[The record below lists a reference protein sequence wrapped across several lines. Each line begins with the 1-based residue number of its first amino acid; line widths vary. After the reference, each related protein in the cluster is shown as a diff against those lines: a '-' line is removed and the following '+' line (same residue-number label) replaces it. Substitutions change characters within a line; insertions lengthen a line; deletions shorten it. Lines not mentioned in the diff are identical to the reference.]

1 MGLPPVIKH
10 QEWPVARTRF
20 QDPSSTVPLSA
31 LPAAALRAVLAE
43 GYSGRQFR
51 RDLSAGFLVGI
62 VALPLAMAL
71 AIAVGV
77 PPQQGLYTAIIAG
90 FVTAL
95 LGGSRIQVAGPTAAF
110 IVVLAPLY
118 ARFGLSG
125 LLMSGLLAGLMLIG
139 MGLLRLGKLIE
150 FIPFPVTTGF
160 TSGIA
165 TVIAVLQIKDL
176 FGLKLDQTPGHFL
189 ERLGAMAHAAPTASP
204 WEFFIGMG
212 TLAILL
218 SPRFPKRWLVRLPRF
233 LRKIPAPLLALP
245 LAAVAA
251 WALSRWVPGFSV
263 DTIGSRFHTLVNG
276 HMVSGIPR
284 VLPAFGWPWGAPGL
298 DGQSLGLSLGTVRM
312 LLPSAFAIAMLGA
325 IESLLSAV
333 VADGM
338 ARTRHDPDAEL
349 MALGVGNL
357 MAPFFGGI
365 PATGAIARTA
375 TNFRFGGRT
384 PVAAMAHAVTILLA
398 ILALAPLISF
408 LPMASLAALLLLV
421 AWNMSEVEHFL
432 HTVRVAPKS
441 DVAVLLT
448 CYFLTVVFDM
458 VIAVSVGIML
468 ASLLFMRRMAT
479 VSEGHLSKPDHRAL
493 PGPLPEGV
501 VIYDLS
507 GPLFFGAAERALN
520 AMRAIGTDVRVI
532 IFRMEQVSSA
542 DVTGLVAMEGVLREM
557 ARQNIKALFVG
568 LHGQA
573 LQVFERGGL
582 LNKPGEVACC
592 ATMVEAFRVMNA
604 RLHTYR
610 RRNLGP
616 IRFQVLHREDA
627 RKVRSDQN
635 TRNRAT

>member
-1 MGLPPVIKH
+1 M
-10 QEWPVARTRF
+10 ARTRF
-20 QDPSSTVPLSA
+20 QDPSSAVPLRA
-31 LPAAALRAVLAE
+31 LPAAALRAVWAE
-43 GYSGRQFR
+43 GYTRAQLK

-62 VALPLAMAL
+62 IALPLAMAL

-77 PPQQGLYTAIIAG
+77 PPQQGLYTAAIAG
-90 FVTAL
+90 FFTAL

-118 ARFGLSG
+118 VRFGLSG
-125 LLMSGLLAGLMLIG
+125 LLLSGLLAGLLLIG
-139 MGLLRLGKLIE
+139 MGLLRLGRLIE

-165 TVIAVLQIKDL
+165 TVIALLQVKDL
-176 FGLKLDQTPGHFL
+176 LGLHLDHPPAHFA
-189 ERLGAMAHAAPTASP
+189 ERLLAMLRALPGTNP
-204 WEFFIGMG
+204 WELLIGLV

-218 SPRFPKRWLVRLPRF
+218 APKLPKRRLARLPRT

-245 LAAVAA
+245 LAALAA
-251 WALSRWVPGFSV
+251 WALGHWVPGFAV
-263 DTIGSRFHTLVNG
+263 DTIGSRFQTVVDG
-276 HMVSGIPR
+276 QVVPGIPR
-284 VLPAFGWPWGAPGL
+284 VLPHALWPWHAPGPAA
-298 DGQSLGLSLGTVRM
+298 GPALGLSLGTIRM

-349 MALGVGNL
+349 MALGVSNVIV
-357 MAPFFGGI
+357 PFFGGI

-384 PVAAMAHAVTILLA
+384 PVAAMAHAVTVLLA
-398 ILALAPLISF
+398 ILVLAPVISY

-421 AWNMSEVEHFL
+421 AWNMSEAEHFV

-448 CYFLTVVFDM
+448 CFFLTVVFDM

-468 ASLLFMRRMAT
+468 ASLLFMRRMAS
-479 VSEGHLSKPDHRAL
+479 VSEGHLSAPDHRAL
-493 PGPLPEGV
+493 PGPLPDGV

-532 IFRMEQVSSA
+532 IFRMEQVPSA

-557 ARQNIKALFVG
+557 ARQHIKAIFVG

-573 LQVFERGGL
+573 RDVFQRGGL
-582 LNKPGEVACC
+582 QDKPGEVVFC
-592 ATMVEAFRVMNA
+592 ATMVDAFQVMNA
-604 RLHTYR
+604 KLHTYR

-616 IRFQVLHREDA
+616 LRFQVLHRERTFRPHPD
-627 RKVRSDQN
+627 RDSR
-635 TRNRAT
+635 RNSP

>member
-1 MGLPPVIKH
+1 VA
-10 QEWPVARTRF
+10 VARTRF
-20 QDPSSTVPLSA
+20 QDTSSAVPLRS

-43 GYSGRQFR
+43 GYTGRQFK
-51 RDLSAGFLVGI
+51 RDLTAGFLVGI

-77 PPQQGLYTAIIAG
+77 PPQQGIYTAIIAG
-90 FVTAL
+90 FFTAL

-118 ARFGLSG
+118 VRFGLSG

-160 TSGIA
+160 TTGIA

-176 FGLKLDQTPGHFL
+176 FGLRIDHLPDHFM
-189 ERLGAMAHAAPTASP
+189 ERLVAMGRAAPTASP
-204 WEFFIGMG
+204 WELLIGLG

-218 SPRFPKRWLVRLPRF
+218 SPRLPKRWLVRLPRF

-245 LAAVAA
+245 LMALAA
-251 WALSRWVPGFSV
+251 WALARWIPSFQV
-263 DTIGSRFHTLVNG
+263 DTIGSRFHTVLDGRV
-276 HMVSGIPR
+276 VAGIPQ
-284 VLPAFGWPWGAPGL
+284 VLPSFMWPWSAPGP
-298 DGQSLGLSLGTVRM
+298 DGQSLGLSLATIRM

-349 MALGVGNL
+349 LAMGIGNVIV
-357 MAPFFGGI
+357 PFFGGI

-398 ILALAPLISF
+398 ILALAPLIRF

-421 AWNMSEVEHFL
+421 AWNMSEAEHFL

-448 CYFLTVVFDM
+448 CFFLTVIFDM
-458 VIAVSVGIML
+458 VIAVTVGIML
-468 ASLLFMRRMAT
+468 ASLLFMRRMAS
-479 VSEGHLSKPDHRAL
+479 VSEGHVSHSDHRSL

-501 VIYDLS
+501 IIYDLS

-520 AMRAIGTDVRVI
+520 AMRAISADVRVI
-532 IFRMEQVSSA
+532 IFRMEQVPSA

-557 ARQNIKALFVG
+557 ERQHIKAIFVG

-573 LQVFERGGL
+573 LAVFERGGL
-582 LNKPGEVACC
+582 QNKPGEVAFC
-592 ATMVEAFRVMNA
+592 ATMAEAFQVMHA
-604 RLHTYR
+604 KMHTYR

-616 IRFQVLHREDA
+616 IRFQTLHREKN
-627 RKVRSDQN
+627 RKVSADQN
-635 TRNRAT
+635 TRNNAT

>member
-1 MGLPPVIKH
+1 M
-10 QEWPVARTRF
+10 ARTRF
-20 QDPSSTVPLSA
+20 QDPSTAVPLRA
-31 LPAAALRAVLAE
+31 LPAAALRAVLSE
-43 GYSGRQFR
+43 GYSGRQFKQ
-51 RDLSAGFLVGI
+51 DLTAGFLVGI

-90 FVTAL
+90 FITAL

-118 ARFGLSG
+118 VKFGLSG
-125 LLMSGLLAGLMLIG
+125 LLMSGLLAGLLLIG
-139 MGLLRLGKLIE
+139 MGLLRMGKLIE

-176 FGLKLDQTPGHFL
+176 LGLKLDHVPDHFI
-189 ERLGAMAHAAPTASP
+189 ERLGAMGRAWHTISP
-204 WEFFIGMG
+204 WELLISLG

-218 SPRFPKRWLVRLPRF
+218 IPRLPKRRLVRLPKI

-245 LAAVAA
+245 AAAVAA
-251 WALSRWVPGFSV
+251 WVLGRWIPGFEV
-263 DTIGSRFHTLVNG
+263 DTIGSRFHTMVNG
-276 HMVSGIPR
+276 HLVAGIPQ
-284 VLPAFGWPWGAPGL
+284 VLPSFMWPWSAPGV
-298 DGQSLGLSLGTVRM
+298 DGQAMGLNLGTIRM
-312 LLPSAFAIAMLGA
+312 LLPSAFAVAMLGA

-349 MALGVGNL
+349 LALGNVI
-357 MAPFFGGI
+357 APFFGGI

-384 PVAAMAHAVTILLA
+384 PVAAMAHALTILLA
-398 ILALAPLISF
+398 ILVLAPLIRY

-432 HTVRVAPKS
+432 HTIRVAPKS

-448 CYFLTVVFDM
+448 CFFLTVVFDM
-458 VIAVSVGIML
+458 VIAVTVGIVL

-479 VSEGHLSKPDHRAL
+479 
-493 PGPLPEGV
+493 V

-520 AMRAIGTDVRVI
+520 AMRAIAADVRVI
-532 IFRMEQVSSA
+532 IFRMEQVPSA
-542 DVTGLVAMEGVLREM
+542 DVSGLVAMEGVLREM
-557 ARQNIKALFVG
+557 ERQHIKAIFVG

-573 LQVFERGGL
+573 LSVFERGGL
-582 LNKPGEVACC
+582 KDKEGEVAFC
-592 ATMVEAFRVMNA
+592 ATMVEAFHVMNA
-604 RLHTYR
+604 KLHTYK

-616 IRFQVLHREDA
+616 ISFQVLHREKT
-627 RKVRSDQN
+627 RKALSDQN
-635 TRNRAT
+635 RRNSAT

>member
-1 MGLPPVIKH
+1 M
-10 QEWPVARTRF
+10 ARTRF
-20 QDPSSTVPLSA
+20 QDPSTTVPLRA

-43 GYSGRQFR
+43 GYSGRQFK
-51 RDLSAGFLVGI
+51 RDLTAGFLVGI

-90 FVTAL
+90 FITAL

-118 ARFGLSG
+118 VKFGLSG

-139 MGLLRLGKLIE
+139 MGLLRMGKLIE

-165 TVIAVLQIKDL
+165 TVIAVLQVKDL
-176 FGLKLDQTPGHFL
+176 FGLKLDHVPDHFI
-189 ERLGAMAHAAPTASP
+189 ERLGAMGRAWHTVSP
-204 WEFFIGMG
+204 WELLIGLG

-218 SPRFPKRWLVRLPRF
+218 TPRLPKRRLARLPKF

-245 LAAVAA
+245 LAALAA
-251 WALSRWVPGFSV
+251 WVLGRWIPGFTV
-263 DTIGSRFHTLVNG
+263 DTIGSRFHTMVNG
-276 HMVSGIPR
+276 HLVAGIPQ
-284 VLPAFGWPWGAPGL
+284 VPPSFLWPWSAPGV
-298 DGQSLGLSLGTVRM
+298 DGQTMGLSLGTIRL
-312 LLPSAFAIAMLGA
+312 LLPSAFAVAMLGA

-349 MALGVGNL
+349 LALGVGNVI
-357 MAPFFGGI
+357 APFFGGI

-384 PVAAMAHAVTILLA
+384 PVAAMAHALTILLA
-398 ILALAPLISF
+398 ILLLAPLISF

-421 AWNMSEVEHFL
+421 AWNMSEVEHFF

-458 VIAVSVGIML
+458 VIAVTVGIVL
-468 ASLLFMRRMAT
+468 ASLLFMRRMAS
-479 VSEGHLSKPDHRAL
+479 VSEGHLSQPDHRAL
-493 PGPLPEGV
+493 PGPLPDGV

-520 AMRAIGTDVRVI
+520 AMRAIGDDVRVI
-532 IFRMEQVSSA
+532 ILRMEQVPSA
-542 DVTGLVAMEGVLREM
+542 DVSGLVAMEGVLREM
-557 ARQNIKALFVG
+557 ERQHIKAIFVG

-573 LQVFERGGL
+573 LSVFERGGL
-582 LNKPGEVACC
+582 KDKAGEVAFC
-592 ATMVEAFRVMNA
+592 ATMVEAFKVMNA
-604 RLHTYR
+604 KLHTYK

-616 IRFQVLHREDA
+616 ISFQVLHREKA
-627 RKVRSDQN
+627 RKAISDQN
-635 TRNRAT
+635 SRNSAT

>member
-1 MGLPPVIKH
+1 M
-10 QEWPVARTRF
+10 ARTRF
-20 QDPSSTVPLSA
+20 QDAASSVPLRA

-43 GYSGRQFR
+43 GYSGRQFK
-51 RDLSAGFLVGI
+51 RDLGAGFLVGI

-90 FVTAL
+90 FFTAL

-125 LLMSGLLAGLMLIG
+125 LLMSGLLAGLILIG

-165 TVIAVLQIKDL
+165 VVIAVLQVKDL
-176 FGLKLDQTPGHFL
+176 FGLRLDHTPDHFL
-189 ERLGAMAHAAPTASP
+189 ERLGAMARAAHTASP
-204 WEFFIGMG
+204 WELLVGLG

-218 SPRFPKRWLVRLPRF
+218 SPRLPKRWLVRLPRPV
-233 LRKIPAPLLALP
+233 RKVPAPLLALP

-251 WALSRWVPGFSV
+251 WLLSRAIPGFSV

-276 HMVSGIPR
+276 HMVSGIPQ
-284 VLPAFGWPWGAPGL
+284 VPPSLLWPWAAPGA
-298 DGQSLGLSLGTVRM
+298 DGQAVGLSLGTVRM
-312 LLPSAFAIAMLGA
+312 LLPSAFAVAMLGA

-349 MALGVGNL
+349 LALGVGNVL
-357 MAPFFGGI
+357 APFFGGI

-384 PVAAMAHAVTILLA
+384 PIAAMTHALTILLA
-398 ILALAPLISF
+398 ILVLAPLIRF

-421 AWNMSEVEHFL
+421 AWNMSEAEHFI

-448 CYFLTVVFDM
+448 CFFLTVVFDM
-458 VIAVSVGIML
+458 VIAVTVGIML

-479 VSEGHLSKPDHRAL
+479 VSEGHLSQPDHRAL

-520 AMRAIGTDVRVI
+520 AMRAIGAEVRVI
-532 IFRMEQVSSA
+532 IFRMEQVPSA

-557 ARQNIKALFVG
+557 ARQRIKAIFVG

-573 LQVFERGGL
+573 QSVFERGGL
-582 LNKPGEVACC
+582 KDKAGEVAFC
-592 ATMVEAFRVMNA
+592 ATMVDAFHVMNA
-604 RLHTYR
+604 KLHTYR
-610 RRNLGP
+610 RRDLGP
-616 IRFQVLHREDA
+616 IRFQVLHREKKA
-627 RKVRSDQN
+627 LVRKSQ
-635 TRNRAT
+635 TS

>member
-1 MGLPPVIKH
+1 VA
-10 QEWPVARTRF
+10 VARTRF
-20 QDPSSTVPLSA
+20 QDPSSTVPLRN

-43 GYSGRQFR
+43 GYSGRQFK
-51 RDLSAGFLVGI
+51 RDLTAGFLVGI

-90 FVTAL
+90 FFTAL

-118 ARFGLSG
+118 VKFGISG
-125 LLMSGLLAGLMLIG
+125 LLLSGLLAGLMLIG
-139 MGLLRLGKLIE
+139 MGLLRMGKLIE

-165 TVIAVLQIKDL
+165 TVIAVLQVKDL
-176 FGLKLDQTPGHFL
+176 FGLKLDHTPDHFM
-189 ERLGAMAHAAPTASP
+189 ERLVAMGRAAHTASP
-204 WEFFIGMG
+204 WELLIGLG

-218 SPRFPKRWLVRLPRF
+218 APRLPKRRLARLPKWF
-233 LRKIPAPLLALP
+233 RKIPTPLIALP

-251 WALSRWVPGFSV
+251 WGLSHWLPGFTV
-263 DTIGSRFHTLVNG
+263 DTIGSRFHTMVNG
-276 HMVSGIPR
+276 KMVAGIPR
-284 VLPAFGWPWGAPGL
+284 VLPSFVLPWHAVGL
-298 DGQSLGLSLGTVRM
+298 DGQWMGLSLGTVRM
-312 LLPSAFAIAMLGA
+312 LLPSAFAVAMLGA

-349 MALGVGNL
+349 LALGVGNL
-357 MAPFFGGI
+357 IVPFFGGI

-384 PVAAMAHAVTILLA
+384 PIAAMTHALTILLA
-398 ILALAPLISF
+398 ILLLAPLISF

-421 AWNMSEVEHFL
+421 AWNMSEAEHFL

-441 DVAVLLT
+441 DVVVLLT

-458 VIAVSVGIML
+458 VIAVTVGIML

-479 VSEGHLSKPDHRAL
+479 VSEGHVSHPDHRSL
-493 PGPLPEGV
+493 PGPLPDGV

-520 AMRAIGTDVRVI
+520 AMRAIGADVRVI

-542 DVTGLVAMEGVLREM
+542 DVSGLVAMEGVLREM
-557 ARQNIKALFVG
+557 ERQRIKAIFVG

-573 LQVFERGGL
+573 QEVFQRGGL
-582 LNKPGEVACC
+582 QDKEGEVAFC
-592 ATMVEAFRVMNA
+592 ANMIEAFRVMNA
-604 RLHTYR
+604 KLHTYR
-610 RRNLGP
+610 RRDLGP
-616 IRFQVLHREDA
+616 ISFQVLHREKTRA
-627 RKVRSDQN
+627 ASSNQN
-635 TRNRAT
+635 TRNKAT

>member
-1 MGLPPVIKH
+1 
-10 QEWPVARTRF
+10 VARTRF
-20 QDPSSTVPLSA
+20 HDTGSAVPIRA

-43 GYSGRQFR
+43 GYTARQFK

-90 FVTAL
+90 FFTAL

-118 ARFGLSG
+118 ARFGLAG
-125 LLMSGLLAGLMLIG
+125 LLVSGLLAGLMLIG
-139 MGLLRLGKLIE
+139 MGALRLGKLIE

-165 TVIAVLQIKDL
+165 TVIAVLQIKDF
-176 FGLKLDQTPGHFL
+176 FGLQLEHSPDHFM
-189 ERLGAMAHAAPTASP
+189 ERLVAMGRAAHTASP
-204 WEFFIGMG
+204 WEFLIGLI

-218 SPRFPKRWLVRLPRF
+218 SPRLPKRRLARLPKA

-245 LAAVAA
+245 LAALAA
-251 WALSRWVPGFSV
+251 WGLAHVIPGFSV
-263 DTIGSRFHTLVNG
+263 DTIGSRFHTLIDG
-276 HMVSGIPR
+276 RMVDGIPR
-284 VLPAFGWPWGAPGL
+284 VPPAPMWPWHAPGPGGQPLTMSL
-298 DGQSLGLSLGTVRM
+298 DTLRM
-312 LLPSAFAIAMLGA
+312 LLPSPFAVAMLGA

-349 MALGVGNL
+349 MALGLSNVL
-357 MAPFFGGI
+357 TPFFGGI

-384 PVAAMAHAVTILLA
+384 PVASMAHAITILLA
-398 ILALAPLISF
+398 ILALAPLIRF

-421 AWNMSEVEHFL
+421 AWNMSEAEHFI

-448 CYFLTVVFDM
+448 CFFLTVVFDM
-458 VIAVSVGIML
+458 VIAVTVGIVL

-479 VSEGHLSKPDHRAL
+479 LSEGHLSHPDHRAL

-501 VIYDLS
+501 VIYDLL

-520 AMRAIGTDVRVI
+520 AMRAIEADVRVI
-532 IFRMEQVSSA
+532 IFRMEQVPSA

-557 ARQNIKALFVG
+557 ARQNIKAIFVG

-573 LQVFERGGL
+573 LDVFERGGL
-582 LNKPGEVACC
+582 RAKPDEVAFC
-592 ATMVEAFRVMNA
+592 ATMVEAYRVMEA
-604 RLHTYR
+604 KLHTYR

-616 IRFQVLHREDA
+616 IRFQVLHRERGEASSPD
-627 RKVRSDQN
+627 
-635 TRNRAT
+635 

>member
-1 MGLPPVIKH
+1 
-10 QEWPVARTRF
+10 VARTRF
-20 QDPSSTVPLSA
+20 QDASSSVPLRA

-43 GYSGRQFR
+43 GYSGRQFK
-51 RDLSAGFLVGI
+51 RDLTAGFLVGI

-90 FVTAL
+90 FFTAL

-118 ARFGLSG
+118 ARFGMSG
-125 LLMSGLLAGLMLIG
+125 LLMSGLLAGLILIG
-139 MGLLRLGKLIE
+139 LGLLRLGKLIE

-165 TVIAVLQIKDL
+165 VVIAVLQVKDL
-176 FGLKLDQTPGHFL
+176 FGLRLDHTPDHFL
-189 ERLGAMAHAAPTASP
+189 ERLGAMAKAAHTASP
-204 WEFFIGMG
+204 WELLIGLG

-218 SPRFPKRWLVRLPRF
+218 SPRLPKRWLVRLPRPI
-233 LRKIPAPLLALP
+233 RKVPAPLMALP

-251 WALSRWVPGFSV
+251 WLLGHWLPGFSV

-276 HMVSGIPR
+276 HMVNGIPQ
-284 VLPAFGWPWGAPGL
+284 VPPSFVWPWGAPGV
-298 DGQSLGLSLGTVRM
+298 DGQSVGLSLGTVRM
-312 LLPSAFAIAMLGA
+312 LLPSAFAVAMLGA

-349 MALGVGNL
+349 LALGVGNVL
-357 MAPFFGGI
+357 APFFGGI

-384 PVAAMAHAVTILLA
+384 PIAAMTHALTILLA
-398 ILALAPLISF
+398 ILALAPLIRF

-421 AWNMSEVEHFL
+421 AWNMSEAEHFI

-448 CYFLTVVFDM
+448 CFFLTVVFDM
-458 VIAVSVGIML
+458 VIAVTVGIML

-479 VSEGHLSKPDHRAL
+479 VSEGHLSQPDHRAL
-493 PGPLPEGV
+493 PGPLPDGV

-520 AMRAIGTDVRVI
+520 AMRAIGADVRVI
-532 IFRMEQVSSA
+532 IFRMEQVPSA

-557 ARQNIKALFVG
+557 ARQRIKAIIVG

-573 LQVFERGGL
+573 QSVFERGGL
-582 LNKPGEVACC
+582 KDKAGQVAFCP
-592 ATMVEAFRVMNA
+592 TMVDAFRVMNA
-604 RLHTYR
+604 KLHTYR

-616 IRFQVLHREDA
+616 IRFQVLHREKA
-627 RKVRSDQN
+627 SAIRKTSS
-635 TRNRAT
+635 

>member
-1 MGLPPVIKH
+1 M
-10 QEWPVARTRF
+10 ARTRF
-20 QDPSSTVPLSA
+20 QDPSSTVPLRA

-43 GYSGRQFR
+43 GYSGRQFK

-77 PPQQGLYTAIIAG
+77 PPQQGIYTAIIAG
-90 FVTAL
+90 FFTAL

-125 LLMSGLLAGLMLIG
+125 LLMSGLLAGLILIG

-165 TVIAVLQIKDL
+165 VVIAVLQIKDL
-176 FGLKLDQTPGHFL
+176 FGLRLDHTPDHFL
-189 ERLGAMAHAAPTASP
+189 ERLGEMARAAHTASP
-204 WEFFIGMG
+204 WELLVGLG

-218 SPRFPKRWLVRLPRF
+218 SPRLPKRWLIRLPRTI
-233 LRKIPAPLLALP
+233 RKVPAPLMALP

-251 WALSRWVPGFSV
+251 WLFTRWIPGFSV
-263 DTIGSRFHTLVNG
+263 DTIGSRFHTMVNG
-276 HMVSGIPR
+276 HMVNGIPQ
-284 VLPAFGWPWGAPGL
+284 VLPSFMWPWSAPGV
-298 DGQSLGLSLGTVRM
+298 DGQAVGLSLGTVRM
-312 LLPSAFAIAMLGA
+312 LLPSAFAVAMLGA

-349 MALGVGNL
+349 LALGVGNVL
-357 MAPFFGGI
+357 TPFFGGI

-384 PVAAMAHAVTILLA
+384 PIAAMAHALTILLA
-398 ILALAPLISF
+398 ILILAPLIRF
-408 LPMASLAALLLLV
+408 LPMTSLAALLLLV
-421 AWNMSEVEHFL
+421 AWNMSEAEHFI

-448 CYFLTVVFDM
+448 CFFLTVVFDM
-458 VIAVSVGIML
+458 VIAVTVGIML

-479 VSEGHLSKPDHRAL
+479 VSEGHLSQPDHRAL

-520 AMRAIGTDVRVI
+520 AMRAIGADVRVI
-532 IFRMEQVSSA
+532 IFRMEQVPSA

-557 ARQNIKALFVG
+557 ARQRIKAIIVG

-573 LQVFERGGL
+573 RSVFERGGL
-582 LNKPGEVACC
+582 RNKAGEVAFC
-592 ATMVEAFRVMNA
+592 ATMVDAFHVMDA
-604 RLHTYR
+604 KLHTYR
-610 RRNLGP
+610 RRDLGP
-616 IRFQVLHREDA
+616 IRFQVLHREKA
-627 RKVRSDQN
+627 LKVLSHQN